1 MTIPTITP
9 LPVPPQRTSPPLDW
23 AAKADIFV
31 SAEYNM
37 VLELNADVIPGINKA
52 VADVNAAAPKV
63 EAARAEVA
71 INAATVQT
79 NTNTVVT
86 LAGQVSADA
95 AQVSAGAIQV
105 AEDAQE
111 VAEALASIAGGPV
124 ASVAGR
130 TGVVTAEQLNAAIR
144 ARTQARI
151 LSFM

>member
-1 MTIPTITP
+1 MAIPSLTPLVIPPTQATPESEWPDAADEFVTDQYRWSVDFNDMTIP
-9 LPVPPQRTSPPLDW
+9 
-23 AAKADIFV
+23 A
-31 SAEYNM
+31 
-37 VLELNADVIPGINKA
+37 LNAA
-52 VADVNAAAPKV
+52 VDDVNAAAPEV

-86 LAGQVSADA
+86 LAGEVSADA
-95 AQVSAGAIQV
+95 AQASADAIQV
-105 AEDAQE
+105 AEDAQA
-111 VAEALASIAGGPV
+111 VADALASIAGGPV
-124 ASVAGR
+124 ASVAGI